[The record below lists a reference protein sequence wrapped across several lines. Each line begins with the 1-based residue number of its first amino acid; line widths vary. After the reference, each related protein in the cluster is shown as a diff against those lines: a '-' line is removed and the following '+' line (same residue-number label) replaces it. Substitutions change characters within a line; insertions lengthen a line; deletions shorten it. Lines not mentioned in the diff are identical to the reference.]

1 MNQVARLPE
10 PFSVDRLTQAGLE
23 SGPPGNSRPVSERE
37 KVTMDKQRQDER
49 EARAARNQA
58 IFRAVNEK
66 MAALNESFGELT
78 GMFSVACECADT
90 GCVQLLDVP
99 PEAYRH
105 VRENP
110 RTFVVASD
118 HVFEDVELVVSR
130 HDGYTVVEAIGPGAQ
145 IAEATFR
152 DEQGDRTFN
161 PEH

>member
-1 MNQVARLPE
+1 MN
-10 PFSVDRLTQAGLE
+10 
-23 SGPPGNSRPVSERE
+23 
-37 KVTMDKQRQDER
+37 KQQQDER

-78 GMFSVACECADT
+78 GMFSVACECADV

-99 PEAYRH
+99 PDAYRH
-105 VRENP
+105 VRQNP

-118 HVFEDVELVVSR
+118 HVFDDVELVVSR

-152 DEQGDRTFN
+152 DEQGDPTFN
-161 PEH
+161 SEQ

>member
-1 MNQVARLPE
+1 
-10 PFSVDRLTQAGLE
+10 
-23 SGPPGNSRPVSERE
+23 
-37 KVTMDKQRQDER
+37 MDNRQQDER

-78 GMFSVACECADT
+78 GTFSVACECADV

-105 VRENP
+105 VRESP
-110 RTFVVASD
+110 RTFVVATD
-118 HVFEDVELVVSR
+118 HVFDDVELVVSR
-130 HDGYTVVEAIGPGAQ
+130 HNGYTVVEAIGPGAQ
-145 IAEATFR
+145 IAEATFC
-152 DEQGDRTFN
+152 DGQGDLTLD